1 MTERLPDA
9 VLAVLVKV
17 AVEAT
22 DANRGRIFATV
33 DGTHLQVAAASGGD
47 ESWRSPNTAA
57 AGGATPESHRLVAFV
72 VATGQPQV
80 LTSQS
85 RAPAGAPPPPPTSTL
100 CAPCIRDDEVIG
112 ALELADK
119 AGGKPF
125 SIDDLETA
133 SLFAGLAAA
142 AFVARRAPE
151 TPDPAQLVAD
161 LRRLASAEPDRYATV
176 ARLLHRL
183 LQA

>member
-1 MTERLPDA
+1 LTERSPDA
-9 VLAVLVKV
+9 VLAALVKV

-22 DANRGRIFATV
+22 DAARGRIFATV

-47 ESWRSPNTAA
+47 EAWRSPTLGD
-57 AGGATPESHRLVAFV
+57 GGIARPETHRLVAFV

-80 LTSQS
+80 LTSQG
-85 RAPAGAPPPPPTSTL
+85 RAVAGAPPPPPMSAL
-100 CAPCIRDDEVIG
+100 CAPCIRNDEVVG
-112 ALELADK
+112 ALELVDK

-125 SIDDLETA
+125 SIDDLEMA

-142 AFVARRAPE
+142 AFVARRVPE
-151 TPDPAQLVAD
+151 TPDPAQLVGD

-176 ARLLHRL
+176 ARLVHRM